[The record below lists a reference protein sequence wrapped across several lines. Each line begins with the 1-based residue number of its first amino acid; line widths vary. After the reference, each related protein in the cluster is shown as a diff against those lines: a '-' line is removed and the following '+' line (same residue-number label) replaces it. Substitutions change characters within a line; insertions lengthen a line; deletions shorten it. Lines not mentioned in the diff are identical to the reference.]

1 MTEKVNIEA
10 LRKELGADKIDKL
23 LDIYENQ
30 EKAAQEAAK
39 QAEMDARMQ
48 KAIDAA
54 TGEDRQKLEDA
65 AKTIQLL
72 EEKSATSAELFA
84 STVETLQE
92 QITNQATEIKTL
104 MARREGRDLVAT
116 AVAGAVVRND
126 EDMEKMMEDA
136 YLVKCLMEGNKTKSV
151 NEIADTEFGA
161 SVVKAVNDASSI
173 EVSSEAYETVF
184 STNILRDIQ
193 KRLVVG
199 DLFTELPMTSK
210 LLTMQIEADRTDTGA
225 TWVEAGG
232 KVFGTDAST
241 GGEHTTALTDIT
253 FRTFKL
259 AAHAYMTDETTEDAI
274 TPLLGIIRR
283 RLVEAHAEAI
293 EKAFLKGA
301 GTTGVPSGL
310 TKLATDDGNVVTSA
324 ASGATAT
331 SKVSALELHKM
342 RRTLGRKGTRMSD
355 LTLIVSLD
363 VYYDLIE
370 DEEFKDM
377 DQIGASAMK
386 LQGQVGRIYGM
397 PVVVSEYFDD
407 KAAGTN
413 CAVLVYTP
421 DFIVPRQRKVTTEY
435 ERIQKQQKDAYYVT
449 QRLNLQRYFE
459 GDNVAVL
466 KYAA

>member
-23 LDIYENQ
+23 LNIYENQ
-30 EKAAQEAAK
+30 EKAAQEALAQK
-39 QAEMDARMQ
+39 AMDDRMQ
-48 KAIDAA
+48 SVIDNAI
-54 TGEDRQKLEDA
+54 GEDREKLTA
-65 AKTIQLL
+65 AGETIKLL

-84 STVETLQE
+84 STVENLQE
-92 QITNQATEIKTL
+92 QIAEQATEIKTL

-116 AVAGAVVRND
+116 AVAGAVVRNN
-126 EDMEKMMEDA
+126 EDMEKMMEEA
-136 YLVKCLMEGNKTKSV
+136 YLVKCLMEGNKTKTV
-151 NEIADTEFGA
+151 VEVEDTVFGA
-161 SVVKAVNDASSI
+161 DVVKAVNAASSI
-173 EVSSEAYETVF
+173 QVSSESYETVF
-184 STNILRDIQ
+184 SANILRDIQ

-199 DLFTELPMTSK
+199 DLFTELPMSAK
-210 LLTMQIEADRTDTGA
+210 LLTMQIEADRDDTGA
-225 TWVEAGG
+225 TWVDAAD
-232 KVFGTDAST
+232 FGTDSST

-259 AAHAYMTDETTEDAI
+259 AAHAFMTDETTEDAI

-293 EKAFLKGA
+293 EKAFLKGSVSGA
-301 GTTGVPSGL
+301 PFGL
-310 TKLATDDGNVVTSA
+310 TKLATDDGNIVTSA

-342 RRTLGRKGTRMSD
+342 RRTLGRKGTRMGD

-363 VYYDLIE
+363 VYYDIIE

-397 PVVVSEYFDD
+397 PVVVSEYFDA
-407 KAAGTN
+407 KATGTN

-421 DFIVPRQRKVTTEY
+421 DFVVPRQRKVTTEY

-449 QRLNLQRYFE
+449 QRLNLQRYFD